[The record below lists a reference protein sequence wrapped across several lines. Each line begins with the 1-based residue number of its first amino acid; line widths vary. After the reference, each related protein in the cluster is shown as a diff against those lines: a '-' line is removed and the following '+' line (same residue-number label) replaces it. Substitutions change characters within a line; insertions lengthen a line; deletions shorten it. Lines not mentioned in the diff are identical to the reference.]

1 MLKTQSLVLLAVIY
15 SVLIVL
21 SAVTHTHLL
30 FVIPAGILVTLA
42 MALRERNIHRKRID
56 EIQRKLSNLRSEGLM
71 IEEKIKEGE
80 GEGDVFYKLVLTLL
94 RDLERSLF
102 KLVEKNIQL
111 LSLKEIGRSIISSLD
126 ESKLIDSVFDYLIHG
141 VGYREAA
148 FLLLRKNKEC
158 FQAIVCIE
166 NDSRVFRRVVNLGMD
181 DIDGVLLTSLLSEKS
196 MLIKDASMHK
206 MLESGHETLF
216 PDTTMTSF
224 ICMPLVMT
232 AEVSPCCTEDGCCHN
247 DQAPDDTGKIKE
259 RRYMGSAECLACAEN
274 PIMGAIIVTDG
285 FRGTPLTN
293 IDQVT
298 IETVGSLVAS
308 NIENWMLY
316 QELRQEEIFREKILE
331 SMQHGLFVTDTD
343 GNITLANRSAL
354 EMSGYE
360 EESIRK
366 LTIDALLLSE
376 AENEKRGGILGLL
389 DKKSPTGF
397 YESFLKRS
405 DGTHIPLRINISR
418 MYGNDGEIQGAI
430 ILFSDLS
437 EVKRMEEAIR
447 QMDKLALLGRFTFAI
462 AHEIR
467 NPLTGIGTGIQ
478 YLQRKGGLSEEQTEN
493 ISFILKEVERL
504 NRIITDL
511 FKVARPR
518 DLLYQKIIL
527 KDLIE
532 RSCRSFREDSK
543 ARNISLNL
551 HIKEDPEDVE
561 VDADQI
567 TQVIINLVK
576 NAVEAVSDGGS
587 ITIRAGL
594 YEGGDPD
601 VLKEKINEM
610 ICMEIEDDGQGIEKT
625 DINKI
630 FEPFFSK
637 KATGTGLGLFVTHS
651 IIQHH
656 QGRISV
662 LSKPGEGT
670 TFKVYLP
677 VTRPLGGEKVETG
690 STSGR

>member
-1 MLKTQSLVLLAVIY
+1 MLKTQRLVLLAVIY
-15 SVLIVL
+15 SLLVVL
-21 SAVTHTHLL
+21 ADRTHIHALI
-30 FVIPAGILVTLA
+30 VIPAGILVTVA
-42 MALRERNIHRKRID
+42 MVVRERDVHRKRID

-71 IEEKIKEGE
+71 IEEEIKEGE

-141 VGYREAA
+141 VGYKEAA

-166 NDSRVFRRVVNLGMD
+166 NENRVFRRVVNLGLD
-181 DIDGVLLTSLLSEKS
+181 DIDGVLLTSLLSKKS

-216 PDTTMTSF
+216 PDTTMTSY
-224 ICMPLVMT
+224 ICAPLIMT
-232 AEVSPCCTEDGCCHN
+232 AEVSPSCAEDGCCYEDQNPDN
-247 DQAPDDTGKIKE
+247 DKIDE
-259 RRYMGSAECLACAEN
+259 RHYMGSAACLSCNKN

-285 FRGTPLTN
+285 FRGAPLTN

-308 NIENWMLY
+308 NIENWVLY

-331 SMQHGLFVTDTD
+331 SMQHGLFVTDME
-343 GNITLANRSAL
+343 GNITLVNRSAL
-354 EMSGYE
+354 EMCGYE
-360 EESIRK
+360 DETIRK
-366 LTIDALLLSE
+366 MTIDTLIRSGS
-376 AENEKRGGILGLL
+376 ENEKKSGILDLL
-389 DKKSPTGF
+389 NKKTLSGF
-397 YESFLKRS
+397 SETFLKRS

-418 MYGNDGEIQGAI
+418 MYGNEGEIQGAI

-478 YLQRKGGLSEEQTEN
+478 YLQRKGGLSEEQTES

-527 KDLIE
+527 EELIE
-532 RSCRSFREDSK
+532 RSCRSFREDFI
-543 ARNISLNL
+543 ARNIAFDLQ
-551 HIKEDPEDVE
+551 IKENLKDIEA
-561 VDADQI
+561 DADQI
-567 TQVIINLVK
+567 TQVLINLVK
-576 NAVEAVSDGGS
+576 
-587 ITIRAGL
+587 
-594 YEGGDPD
+594 
-601 VLKEKINEM
+601 
-610 ICMEIEDDGQGIEKT
+610 
-625 DINKI
+625 
-630 FEPFFSK
+630 
-637 KATGTGLGLFVTHS
+637 
-651 IIQHH
+651 
-656 QGRISV
+656 
-662 LSKPGEGT
+662 
-670 TFKVYLP
+670 
-677 VTRPLGGEKVETG
+677 
-690 STSGR
+690 